1 MNRRDATKRFFL
13 AHGCSFDDTEDL
25 TQEVEIRLWQ
35 ARSRGAEVN
44 YRYWLR
50 TCRSVLNDYL
60 RRLCQQREIFV
71 PLEEAMDSHAPSV
84 EEGPRL
90 CLDEC
95 LQLLSSEQQ
104 EVVWLHVVQ
113 GFTFVE
119 IGEALGKDSSVV
131 KKTYQRAIRR
141 LRKYFTSP
149 DTAGGVEGETVWSW
163 GRKIFAGIV
172 QGTSPFAPLE
182 RLYIWEA
189 NRYTVFTC

>member
-71 PLEEAMDSHAPSV
+71 PLEEAMDSPAPSA

-141 LRKYFTSP
+141 LRK
-149 DTAGGVEGETVWSW
+149 
-163 GRKIFAGIV
+163 
-172 QGTSPFAPLE
+172 
-182 RLYIWEA
+182 
-189 NRYTVFTC
+189 